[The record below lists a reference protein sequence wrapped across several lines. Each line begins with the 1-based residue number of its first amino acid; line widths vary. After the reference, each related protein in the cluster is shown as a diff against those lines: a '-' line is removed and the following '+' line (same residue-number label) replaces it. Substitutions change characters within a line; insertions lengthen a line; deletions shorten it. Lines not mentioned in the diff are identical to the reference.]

1 MVPIFLTSPPA
12 APLLNLTADNSPPQ
26 AGLLSAPSNRGHIPL
41 LWLSKQNSRTLTSL
55 TQTISLVSEVDLL
68 QIYPSSTL
76 STYLL
81 MQRALGPPWR
91 RFAHAFPRSKLY
103 NQAPTAPVAPWHLVS
118 HSARE
123 LCTSYAGFEVIWPG
137 TPYVHKTGPELV
149 VCLQPLLP
157 SAGVTGGNHHTCLLR
172 LMKGSFSFLH
182 TSLCLCL
189 SLYLSFLSLSL
200 SLSPP
205 SLPLSIHVCKYE
217 CEPIAPQRHYTY
229 VCIWYHF
236 WP

>member
-1 MVPIFLTSPPA
+1 M
-12 APLLNLTADNSPPQ
+12 
-26 AGLLSAPSNRGHIPL
+26 
-41 LWLSKQNSRTLTSL
+41 
-55 TQTISLVSEVDLL
+55 
-68 QIYPSSTL
+68 
-76 STYLL
+76 
-81 MQRALGPPWR
+81 
-91 RFAHAFPRSKLY
+91 
-103 NQAPTAPVAPWHLVS
+103 APWHLVS

-205 SLPLSIHVCKYE
+205 SLPLSPHLLTLPHFILLLACMSWHCMCVVSTEARRGHEIHWTGVTDCCKQTCGGLE
-217 CEPIAPQRHYTY
+217 SKI
-229 VCIWYHF
+229 
-236 WP
+236 